1 MNQVGR
7 CCQRLVGWSNRLPS
21 LSSTT
26 TTPSTIASSLAGA
39 SVVGAGIGAAAS
51 LINNTV
57 NNLFQQPLRRQQIS
71 SMQLQDRLS
80 QLNSQQ
86 QYVLAL
92 KLQQA
97 QTDNE
102 RMQLLT
108 DSVSQIDVA
117 TVTGNAS
124 ILSAAVNSQS
134 SGAMSTAIIIGAS
147 VLALVVAMYVLN
159 KKN

>member
-1 MNQVGR
+1 M
-7 CCQRLVGWSNRLPS
+7 P
-21 LSSTT
+21 TT
-26 TTPSTIASSLAGA
+26 DASTIASSLAGA

>member
-1 MNQVGR
+1 M
-7 CCQRLVGWSNRLPS
+7 P
-21 LSSTT
+21 TDA
-26 TTPSTIASSLAGA
+26 STIASSLAGA
-39 SVVGAGIGAAAS
+39 SIVGAGIGAAAS

-97 QTDNE
+97 QTDDE
-102 RMQLLT
+102 KMQLLT

-147 VLALVVAMYVLN
+147 VLALVVAMYILN
-159 KKN
+159 KKD

>member
-1 MNQVGR
+1 M
-7 CCQRLVGWSNRLPS
+7 P
-21 LSSTT
+21 TT
-26 TTPSTIASSLAGA
+26 DASTIASSLAGA

-147 VLALVVAMYVLN
+147 VLALVVAMYDLN

>member
-1 MNQVGR
+1 M
-7 CCQRLVGWSNRLPS
+7 P
-21 LSSTT
+21 TT
-26 TTPSTIASSLAGA
+26 DASTIASSLAGA

-97 QTDNE
+97 QTDN
-102 RMQLLT
+102 QKT
-108 DSVSQIDVA
+108 
-117 TVTGNAS
+117 
-124 ILSAAVNSQS
+124 
-134 SGAMSTAIIIGAS
+134 
-147 VLALVVAMYVLN
+147 YFLN
-159 KKN
+159 I